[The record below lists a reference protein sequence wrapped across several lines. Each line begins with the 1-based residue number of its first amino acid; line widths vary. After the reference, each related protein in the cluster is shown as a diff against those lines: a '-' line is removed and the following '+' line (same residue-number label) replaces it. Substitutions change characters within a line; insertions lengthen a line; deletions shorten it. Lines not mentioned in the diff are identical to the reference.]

1 MNHSD
6 WYRIYTAALL
16 ELNPAKLPSR
26 IHEAETA
33 IFLRTQ
39 NLGEDSDSS
48 RERESIADA
57 LASLKSLQRNPPRHP
72 DHGQAVYFLFDR
84 T

>member
-16 ELNPAKLPSR
+16 ELNPAKLSSR

-33 IFLRTQ
+33 ISLRTQ
-39 NLGEDSDSS
+39 NLGEASDSS
-48 RERESIADA
+48 CEREAMADA
-57 LASLKSLQRNPPRHP
+57 LTSLRALQKNPPRHP
-72 DHGQAVYFLFDR
+72 DLGQAVCSLFD
-84 T
+84 

>member
-1 MNHSD
+1 MTHSD

-16 ELNPAKLPSR
+16 ELNPARLSAR

-39 NLGEDSDSS
+39 NLGEGSDSS
-48 RERESIADA
+48 GEREAMADA
-57 LASLKSLQRNPPRHP
+57 LTSLRALRKNPPRHL
-72 DHGQAVYFLFDR
+72 DLGQAVGSLFD
-84 T
+84 

>member
-1 MNHSD
+1 MTHSD

-16 ELNPAKLPSR
+16 ELNPARLSTR

-39 NLGEDSDSS
+39 NLGEGPDSY
-48 RERESIADA
+48 REREAMADA
-57 LASLKSLQRNPPRHP
+57 LASLKALQKNPPRHP
-72 DHGQAVYFLFDR
+72 DLGQAVCSLFD
-84 T
+84 